1 MPSSLRLKNSD
12 PPNDAFS
19 FQERLAFNDF
29 EALWLPRLCPSHQL
43 MAVDLEI
50 SPFFHV
56 TRTQLRC
63 EGHVPGAARAT
74 ET

>member
-1 MPSSLRLKNSD
+1 M
-12 PPNDAFS
+12 
-19 FQERLAFNDF
+19 
-29 EALWLPRLCPSHQL
+29 PRLCPSHQL
-43 MAVDLEI
+43 MAVALEI